1 MYCPSLL
8 NLEHLSLPT
17 QKLATDGKINFGPDK
32 KKHDYINIFHDF
44 HFWVVSREFNLK
56 SQLTVSLIIGFKESV
71 SLIDRSV
78 VVKELIFVPDIF
90 SCRLLM
96 ICSHS
101 RSWQSDVFL
110 CWQLGTTK
118 LSHFFHKTS
127 STQFPDRMIVF
138 RAVLVSNI
146 FKAACNIY
154 GAGALIFAWQIISQ
168 LAGL

>member
-1 MYCPSLL
+1 MA
-8 NLEHLSLPT
+8 
-17 QKLATDGKINFGPDK
+17 KLISVRIRKNMIISTFLTIM
-32 KKHDYINIFHDF
+32 DF

-78 VVKELIFVPDIF
+78 VVKELIFVPEIF

>member
-1 MYCPSLL
+1 MA
-8 NLEHLSLPT
+8 
-17 QKLATDGKINFGPDK
+17 KLISVRIRKNMIISTFLTIF
-32 KKHDYINIFHDF
+32 FHDF

-78 VVKELIFVPDIF
+78 VVKELIFVPEIF

-146 FKAACNIY
+146 FKVAWNIY

>member
-1 MYCPSLL
+1 MA
-8 NLEHLSLPT
+8 
-17 QKLATDGKINFGPDK
+17 KLISVRLRKNMIISTFLTIF
-32 KKHDYINIFHDF
+32 FHDF

-101 RSWQSDVFL
+101 RSWQIDVV
-110 CWQLGTTK
+110 WQLGTTK